1 VDEQDVT
8 CNDGRHQRDLDRA
21 VHSVRAGAKGK
32 LAIVVDGEHRAR
44 IADIAAGDA
53 VL

>member
-1 VDEQDVT
+1 MDEQHVT
-8 CNDGRHQRDLDRA
+8 WSDRRHERDLDRV
-21 VHSVRAGAKGK
+21 VHSVRAGAESK

-44 IADIAAGDA
+44 IADIAARDA